1 MKKSIFIIIF
11 LSLFGYFVY
20 NNFFKKN
27 TINIGFIAG
36 LSGKYSSLGHNVLD
50 GFNLAFDSIN
60 YQINGDEIKI
70 MIKDDM
76 QDEKTVK
83 EHIDF
88 FKKEKINLIVGNT
101 TSSMTKISL
110 AEISNSE
117 NIYLFSPSASSS
129 EFSNIDDNFF
139 RVQVAHSKERFNLLS
154 KYLKENSLENLY
166 IIYDTKNKSYTNN
179 YLHNL
184 KESIISYGGN
194 EFIGEETIDKDF
206 KKIIEQIKNVKNL
219 DAIIIVANSI
229 DTSKL
234 IQFLKLNNINKQIIA
249 SGWAKNKKFLEDGG
263 KAVEGTI
270 FLTSNDMDELNKEYL
285 AFVNKF
291 KEKYNYEPSV
301 FAAQGYETGKII
313 IEILKK
319 DLNLLNFKKNLLEQK
334 VFQGLQGNITFNK
347 YGDVKREN
355 FIVKVI
361 NNKFE
366 KIDFNLE

>member
-1 MKKSIFIIIF
+1 MKKSIFLIIF
-11 LSLFGYFVY
+11 LSLFGYIVY
-20 NNFFKKN
+20 NNFFKKSP
-27 TINIGFIAG
+27 INIGFIAG

-50 GFNLAFDSIN
+50 GFNLAFDSVN
-60 YQINGDEIKI
+60 NQIEGNEIKI
-70 MIKDDM
+70 IIKDDM
-76 QDEKTVK
+76 QNEETVK

-101 TSSMTKISL
+101 TSSMTKVSL
-110 AEISNSE
+110 SEISNYK

-129 EFSNIDDNFF
+129 EFSNLDDNFF

-154 KYLKENSLENLY
+154 KYLKDNNLENLY
-166 IIYDTKNKSYTNN
+166 IIYDPRNKSYTNN

-184 KESIISYGGN
+184 KESIISYGGK
-194 EFIGEETIDKDF
+194 EFIAEETVDKDF
-206 KKIIEQIKNVKNL
+206 KKIVEQIKNTKNL

-234 IQFLKLNNINKQIIA
+234 IQFLRLNNINKQIIA

-263 KAVEGTI
+263 KAVDGTI
-270 FLTSNDMDELNKEYL
+270 FLTSNDIDALNKEYL
-285 AFVNKF
+285 EFVDKF
-291 KEKYNYEPSV
+291 KLKYRYEPSV

-347 YGDVKREN
+347 YGDVKRDN

>member
-1 MKKSIFIIIF
+1 MKKSILIF
-11 LSLFGYFVY
+11 VALIFCSYVVY
-20 NNFFKKN
+20 NYFRKDII
-27 TINIGFIAG
+27 TIGFIAG

-60 YQINGDEIKI
+60 NQIKGHTIKI
-70 MIKDDM
+70 IIKDDM
-76 QDEKTVK
+76 QDEETVK
-83 EHIDF
+83 KYISF
-88 FKKEKINLIVGNT
+88 FKKENLNLIVGNT
-101 TSSMTKISL
+101 TSSMTKVSL
-110 AEISNSE
+110 SELSNNK

-154 KYLKENSLENLY
+154 KYFKNNNLEKLY
-166 IIYDTKNKSYTNN
+166 IIYDPKNKSYTNN

-184 KESIISYGGN
+184 KESIISSGGKG
-194 EFIGEETIDKDF
+194 FVAEETINKNF
-206 KKIIEQIKNVKNL
+206 KQILNQIKKIKNL

-234 IQFLKLNNINKQIIA
+234 IQFLKLNNVNKQIIA

-263 KAVEGTI
+263 KSVEGTI
-270 FLTSNDMDELNKEYL
+270 FMTSNDVDELD
-285 AFVNKF
+285 
-291 KEKYNYEPSV
+291 EKYLDFVKRFKRKYKYEPSV
-301 FAAQGYETGKII
+301 FAAQGYETANII

-334 VFQGLQGNITFNK
+334 IFQGLQGNITFNK
-347 YGDVKREN
+347 YGDVKRDN

-361 NNKFE
+361 DNKFE